1 MNGIMDRQQSR
12 LIGVIVVVG
21 IVAIAAVLIIFLPS
35 SDKGNVE
42 YIKNDGKILVTESEP
57 FSDGIWEADVT
68 YFDSSSRHHTVIED
82 HPVEISENHLS
93 AVIQDNAL
101 VNLDNYTYEL
111 RLMSGSDLK
120 VYSFGVSDHE
130 FSGSEMAVIIA
141 VISILVI
148 CMVIAVVRRIVR
160 GHW

>member
-1 MNGIMDRQQSR
+1 MIGI
-12 LIGVIVVVG
+12 IVVVG
-21 IVAIAAVLIIFLPS
+21 VVAVVAALIIFLPS
-35 SDKGNVE
+35 SDNGNVE
-42 YIKNDGKILVTESEP
+42 YFKDDGKIIVNESKP

-68 YFDSSSRHHTVIED
+68 YFDSSSKHHTVIEG
-82 HPVEISENHLS
+82 HPVEISENRLS

-120 VYSFGVSDHE
+120 VYSFSVSDHE

-141 VISILVI
+141 VISILAI

>member
-1 MNGIMDRQQSR
+1 MDRQLSR
-12 LIGVIVVVG
+12 LIGIVVVVG
-21 IVAIAAVLIIFLPS
+21 IVAVTIAIIIFLPS
-35 SDKGNVE
+35 SDHGNVE
-42 YIKNDGKILVTESEP
+42 YFNNDGKILVTESEP

-68 YFDSSSRHHTVIED
+68 YFDSSSKHHTVIED
-82 HPVEISENHLS
+82 HPVEISEDRLS
-93 AVIQDNAL
+93 AVIQDKAL
-101 VNLDNYTYEL
+101 VNLDNYSYEL

-148 CMVIAVVRRIVR
+148 CVVIALVRRIVR